1 MKTKVKIEDK
11 LDKMVMETINR
22 LFPEFS
28 KLIED
33 EVKKVYDNAYKNWL
47 VRKTENQH
55 GFFKNKRS
63 KDSKNKLKFDVK
75 IQGGKIVGSVSNL
88 APYAYA
94 IKVGPKSDTILP
106 LGKRI
111 ADELI
116 TKPMKKMSKKLNDK
130 LVDEFIKLQG

>member
-1 MKTKVKIEDK
+1 MTTKVKIEDK
-11 LDKMVMETINR
+11 LDRMVMETINK

-28 KLIED
+28 QLIEA
-33 EVKKVYDNAYKNWL
+33 EVKKVHDNAKKNWL
-47 VRKTENQH
+47 IR
-55 GFFKNKRS
+55 GKNS
-63 KDSKNKLKFDVK
+63 KKSVDKLKFNVK

-111 ADELI
+111 ADELL

-130 LVDEFIKLQG
+130 LVEEFIKLQG